1 MGRHA
6 FWNASFAGL
15 GIAATLLNTPVAQA
29 ASTDVVFKGGAT
41 VTSTS
46 GCTGWNPDKQFFIG
60 TYWVPVSGSTN
71 GPDSVVNF
79 LFPGGGGEGFQLNG
93 GVLTATY
100 KNVQATHIYTRNGN
114 YTASMRVTSR
124 SPATI
129 IKSTQRV
136 WLVGSVKKW
145 DQQTN
150 CVVNFQM
157 NLLREPNP

>member
-1 MGRHA
+1 MVRNA
-6 FWNASFAGL
+6 FRNIPISGYL
-15 GIAATLLNTPVAQA
+15 LVVSVLLATIAQA
-29 ASTDVVFKGGAT
+29 ASTDVVFRGGAT

-46 GCTGWNPDKQFFIG
+46 GCTGWNPDKQFFVG

-93 GVLTATY
+93 GVLTTAY
-100 KNVQATHIYTRNGN
+100 KSVRATHIYTRNGN
-114 YTASMRVTSR
+114 YTASMRVTAR

-129 IKSTQRV
+129 TKTTQRV
-136 WLVGSVKKW
+136 WLAGSVKRW

-150 CVVNFQM
+150 CIVNFQM